1 MQIVDAV
8 NNPKYM
14 SRENIEKYMAASR
27 KINVADAF
35 RTNDLSFIPGGFEVS
50 ITLNNGQTLVYDK
63 IKSPKKYIQSLSNY
77 ENIVSVTVDG
87 KPFNF

>member
-1 MQIVDAV
+1 MPV
-8 NNPKYM
+8 
-14 SRENIEKYMAASR
+14 SRTVK
-27 KINVADAF
+27 VADAF

-77 ENIVSVTVDG
+77 KDIVEVKVNG
-87 KPFNF
+87 EPFNF

>member
-1 MQIVDAV
+1 M
-8 NNPKYM
+8 NPANLKRYM
-14 SRENIEKYMAASR
+14 PVSRTVK
-27 KINVADAF
+27 VADAF

-77 ENIVSVTVDG
+77 KDIVEVKVNG
-87 KPFNF
+87 EPFNF